1 MEIKAHFREG
11 RNKPWEARWW
21 VHRKMRSKFFATEKE
36 RDRFV
41 REFSKEIARNG
52 EEVFKF
58 DKDRMRR
65 WQEADHLV
73 PGIDPVT
80 LAEFW
85 LENHRDEPTLTL
97 AEAIKS
103 YLEQMKLAGR
113 DPDYLKHTRKA
124 LDRFCAQYGELAVGA
139 IEAADIAE
147 FLHGLPFEPLTR
159 KHYRTYLV
167 SAYKWFIRQGW
178 VNHNPASAVTAP
190 NVRLPWV

>member
-124 LDRFCAQYGELAVGA
+124 LDRFLRSVWRAGSGS
-139 IEAADIAE
+139 D
-147 FLHGLPFEPLTR
+147 
-159 KHYRTYLV
+159 
-167 SAYKWFIRQGW
+167 
-178 VNHNPASAVTAP
+178 
-190 NVRLPWV
+190 